1 MNANEVIESYVT
13 DVVLQ
18 LPRKQRND
26 VAFELRALINEAL
39 QDKAEDSGRD
49 VDVAMAIE
57 FLQGFGAPAEVA
69 ARYRPTL
76 TVIDPVDGHRF
87 VRLAII
93 GMAVIWVVGLMEKFS
108 QPMGSTAEFLG
119 VVAQWLMG
127 SVVASLWWPGV
138 LLLFFGGAA
147 WERQRSPRPVSGWK
161 PRAGDRITGGRTG
174 LVAGLIGIVCGVL
187 VLMNPHW
194 VLDFFWRGQTA
205 PAAYQ
210 ALTYTESFLQRQAP
224 WLLALILVN
233 IPIFII
239 AIVQCRWSSNMRRI
253 MPWLSLVMCAV
264 MLWVVL
270 DGPVFMSPA
279 SDRMT
284 KSILALIVAIT
295 LLGLAIKLYRRVR
308 PAPGGVGAAKA
319 R

>member
-1 MNANEVIESYVT
+1 MTMHANEVIDSYVT

-39 QDKAEDSGRD
+39 QDKADDSGRV
-49 VDVAMAIE
+49 VDGAMAIE
-57 FLQGFGAPAEVA
+57 FLQGFGAPVEVA

-87 VRLAII
+87 VRWAVI
-93 GMAVIWVVGLMEKFS
+93 GMAVIWVLGLMEKLS

-119 VVAQWLMG
+119 AIGQWLAG
-127 SVVASLWWPGV
+127 SLVASLWWPGV
-138 LLLFFGGAA
+138 LVVWFGMASR
-147 WERQRSPRPVSGWK
+147 ERQRSSRAATAWQ

-174 LVAGLIGIVCGVL
+174 LVMGLIGIVCGVL

-194 VLDFFWRGQTA
+194 VLDFFWRGQAA

-224 WLLALILVN
+224 WLLGLILVN

-239 AIVQCRWSSNMRRI
+239 AIVQGRWSTTMRRV
-253 MPWLSLVMCAV
+253 MVWLSLAMCAV
-264 MLWVVL
+264 MMWTVL
-270 DGPVFMSPA
+270 DGPIFMSSA
-279 SDRMT
+279 SDHMT
-284 KSILALIVAIT
+284 KSIMTLIVAIT
-295 LLGLAIKLYRRVR
+295 LIDLAIKLYRRVR
-308 PAPGGVGAAKA
+308 PAPGGQVRIG
-319 R
+319 

>member
-1 MNANEVIESYVT
+1 MHADEVIESYVT
-13 DVVLQ
+13 DVVLK

-39 QDKAEDSGRD
+39 QDKAGDSGRD
-49 VDVAMAIE
+49 VDGSMAIE

-87 VRLAII
+87 VRLAVI
-93 GMAVIWVVGLMEKFS
+93 GMAVIWAVGLLEKFS
-108 QPMGSTAEFLG
+108 QPIASVAEFLG
-119 VVAQWLMG
+119 VIAQWLMG

-138 LLLFFGGAA
+138 LLLFFGAAA
-147 WERQRSPRPVSGWK
+147 WERQRSPRPASDWK

-174 LVAGLIGIVCGVL
+174 LVLGLVGVVCGVL

-194 VLDFFWRGQTA
+194 VLDVFWGGQAA

-210 ALTYTESFLQRQAP
+210 ALTYTDSFLQRQAP
-224 WLLALILVN
+224 WLLALLLAN

-239 AIVQCRWSSNMRRI
+239 AIVQGRWSPAMRRVVL
-253 MPWLSLVMCAV
+253 WHTLAMCAV
-264 MLWVVL
+264 MTWVVL
-270 DGPVFMSPA
+270 DGPVFMTPA
-279 SDRMT
+279 SDGMT
-284 KSILALIVAIT
+284 KSIMALIVVVT
-295 LLGLAIKLYRRVR
+295 LICLAIKLYRRVK
-308 PAPGGVGAAKA
+308 PAPGGAGAMKA
-319 R
+319 G